1 MRQTRQNVSKNDRK
15 KDSMCNIPLFPAFL
29 KNENRERYFCS
40 RACCCAIDIKKVVSS
55 VDIHDIPVYHIT
67 SSTKCVRHRVQRR
80 SAVTCCS
87 L

>member
-40 RACCCAIDIKKVVSS
+40 RARCCAIDIKKLFLLLTSMTFPC
-55 VDIHDIPVYHIT
+55 IHVTWCICE
-67 SSTKCVRHRVQRR
+67 CVGVRAQF
-80 SAVTCCS
+80 SDAFN
-87 L
+87 